1 MCTSQDFIIGE
12 GVKEELALK
21 IGVMVA
27 NAGENF
33 ANAREIRNYFEN
45 VVAKQ
50 AERLMKKSYEE
61 INGDA
66 LLTIEKE
73 DL

>member
-1 MCTSQDFIIGE
+1 
-12 GVKEELALK
+12 
-21 IGVMVA
+21 MVA

-50 AERLMKKSYEE
+50 AERLMKKSYDE